1 MNDGKSIDETEAL
14 PLVEFGSS
22 PTANPSEAKDLDQ
35 RRRRLIRGAAGVAPV
50 LLTLRSGALL
60 AASSCTGALTI
71 VTTDPTTG
79 KFAGVLDMQAGQVCA
94 ENPSQVG
101 CPVGETKILTASD
114 ANKYRTVGPSG
125 GEWTCEKSGPVVLK
139 GAPVAILS
147 NASATSL
154 GFTP

>member
-14 PLVEFGSS
+14 PLVNNASDTTLALEGRQG
-22 PTANPSEAKDLDQ
+22 LDQ
-35 RRRRLIRGAAGVAPV
+35 RRRRLLRGAAGIAPV
-50 LLTLRSGALL
+50 VLTLRSGAL

-71 VTTDPTTG
+71 VTTDVSTG
-79 KFAGVLDMQAGQVCA
+79 KFPGVLNMLPGQVCA
-94 ENPSQVG
+94 ESPSQTG

-114 ANKYRTVGPSG
+114 ANKYRTVGPSF

-139 GAPVAILS
+139 GGNVAILS
-147 NASATSL
+147 NASASSL